1 MKWGIVNWEL
11 AKQSQ
16 KATSHSFRYALY
28 YIRKY
33 NRSTWFCTY
42 LSSFKYVVE
51 ARTIFHSPIL
61 LKTMVRNG
69 SRKPMAKTN
78 SLGIGDTPSVLIMLQ
93 WPTWQSY
100 P

>member
-1 MKWGIVNWEL
+1 MGHCELGIGKAVTKSN
-11 AKQSQ
+11 KSQ
-16 KATSHSFRYALY
+16 LPICYALY